1 MANDP
6 GLDEAYGIKPDAP
19 ASGGQGAP
27 SSSGDKPAAKQGKVG
42 GLDMEAIGAKAYQ
55 SLTFGF
61 GADLD
66 REVFGKQAEQAT
78 RELEKRYDKDHPLAA
93 FGIDLAAGAVQA
105 TAAAGFKVLKGV
117 NDVVKSVAGGAAYG
131 GLTGFGG
138 GGTQEERTKR
148 ATEGAVIGGAT
159 AGAASA
165 VGKLAQPALDRF
177 GKMGYS
183 QAAKGADAIKAALK
197 SDGKTPQELESFMKQ
212 NPNARIADFST
223 KVADLVGEKGGQSNA
238 AARQL
243 GTNLREDQG
252 GQLHR
257 LQDPSQPLQHVRE
270 QMIGN
275 LKSLEKQRADAYKSA
290 YSEVTPLSPELKA
303 ALNHPDVKPMV
314 DDVLSDYR
322 KLRMND
328 ASNVAKA
335 PKYKV
340 GEEMPTAVVDDLQ
353 KRLND
358 AAKDPAAIGKMKA
371 GALQAA
377 HAALKDAQPESLSV
391 AQRLAAKIGGEDSK
405 TGIIGAQDWGHQYA
419 FGLGSADVKF
429 FNSMNPVQKQYARL
443 GMVSGMESYLRNA
456 GRMTEGSLTKIAD
469 KMSDPKIREVLGDK
483 EANQI
488 KKAFSTEAARARNT
502 TTMASGGSK
511 RAQFHEEDT
520 GRALAHMANVG
531 IPGAHSVVG
540 TGLRV
545 LKSLGVSEAQAKS
558 IIDIATKPG
567 GMDRLRKAGISK
579 NVLDTVDKFV
589 GSKSAIAGGLA
600 AKADQQ
606 TRQ

>member
-6 GLDEAYGIKPDAP
+6 SLDESYGVKSDAP
-19 ASGGQGAP
+19 ASG
-27 SSSGDKPAAKQGKVG
+27 DKPAVPAKQGKIG
-42 GLDMEAIGAKAYQ
+42 GLDMGAIGAKAYQ
-55 SLTFGF
+55 SMTFGF
-61 GADLD
+61 GADIDGKL
-66 REVFGKQAEQAT
+66 FGKQAEQAT

-93 FGIDLAAGAVQA
+93 FGIDLAVGAVQA
-105 TAAAGFKVLKGV
+105 SAAAGLKVLEGV
-117 NDVVKSVAGGAAYG
+117 NGIVKGVAGGAAYG
-131 GLTGFGG
+131 GLSGAGS
-138 GGTQEERTKR
+138 GGTLAERGKK
-148 ATEGAVIGGAT
+148 AAEGAVIGGAT

-165 VGKLAQPALDRF
+165 AGKLAQPLLDRA

-183 QAAKGADAIKAALK
+183 QAAKAAESIKAALK
-197 SDGKTPQELESFMKQ
+197 SDGKTPQELESFMRQ
-212 NPNARIADFST
+212 NPGARIADFSP
-223 KVADLVGEKGGQSNA
+223 KVADLVGQTGGQSNT

-252 GQLHR
+252 GQLQR
-257 LQDPSQPLQHVRE
+257 LQDPSQPLLHVKQ
-270 QMIGN
+270 QMVDN
-275 LKSLEKQRADAYKSA
+275 LKTLEKQRSDAYKSA
-290 YSEVTPLSPELKA
+290 YSEVVPLTPELKA
-303 ALNHPDVKPMV
+303 AMSHPDVKPLV
-314 DDVLSDYR
+314 DEVLSDYR
-322 KLRMND
+322 KLRMNPG
-328 ASNVAKA
+328 SSVAQA

-340 GEEMPTAVVDDLQ
+340 GEEIPTAVVDDLQ
-353 KRLND
+353 KRMGD
-358 AAKDPAAIGKMKA
+358 AAKDPAAIGKIKA
-371 GALQAA
+371 GALQTAQSM
-377 HAALKDAQPESLSV
+377 LKDAQPDTLNQ

-419 FGLGSADVKF
+419 FGLGSADVKAF
-429 FNSMNPVQKQYARL
+429 ESMNPLQKQYARI

-469 KMSDPKIREVLGDK
+469 KMNSPEIRSVIGDK

-488 KKAFSTEAARARNT
+488 KKVFAAEAARARNT

-520 GRALAHMANVG
+520 GRAIAHMANVG

-567 GMDRLRKAGISK
+567 GMDRLRKAGLSK
-579 NVLDTVDKFV
+579 NVLDKVDQMV
-589 GSKSAIAGGLA
+589 SSKSAIAGGMA
-600 AKADQQ
+600 AREDQQ
-606 TRQ
+606 SRQ